1 MPFLPCKSLQWL
13 PTAYGAKSRLLWII
27 ARTLPISL
35 VQCRH
40 LLPIKLNLSD
50 IVSMCSHRPM
60 SSHFFTLFLGFLIH
74 KCEITVFIL
83 PYHSAAPDT
92 ANHFC
97 SPESLPL
104 ASISTLPLF
113 LSLCQSCRLGISCMS
128 QHLPGRFLFLWD
140 LVPIPGYLLSDLPFL
155 GFPWMD
161 LCPLQQL
168 K

>member
-1 MPFLPCKSLQWL
+1 MWLPATLYPRTPTATLLYTPLIMPNCLQWPL
-13 PTAYGAKSRLLWII
+13 TACGAKSRLLWII

-74 KCEITVFIL
+74 KCQITVFIL

-97 SPESLPL
+97 SPQSLPL
-104 ASISTLPLF
+104 ASISTLPIF
-113 LSLCQSCRLGISCMS
+113 SSHFVNPAIWGYIVCLSI
-128 QHLPGRFLFLWD
+128 
-140 LVPIPGYLLSDLPFL
+140 
-155 GFPWMD
+155 FPVGSYF
-161 LCPLQQL
+161 CEI
-168 K
+168 